1 MKAHALVVVGCL
13 TVLPLEAILA
23 QTPYQ
28 DCQRIIAN
36 RQKTCSGERNIRNN
50 LCSRIPYDSDTSG
63 NLAGIRRG
71 CEEEAINKYSECINN
86 IPICEQLLKPLSS
99 CLIGCNQTQRAP
111 DGSYG
116 YACTW
121 SDGRRNYLPNLYQAR
136 EFLRTSQR
144 CRNSK

>member
-23 QTPYQ
+23 QTSYQ
-28 DCQRIIAN
+28 DCRRIIAN
-36 RQKTCSGERNIRNN
+36 RQETCSGERNIRNN
-50 LCSRIPYDSDTSG
+50 LCSRIAYDSDTSG
-63 NLAGIRRG
+63 TLAGNRRG
-71 CEEEAINKYSECINN
+71 CEEEAINKYRECINN

-99 CLIGCNQTQRAP
+99 CLIGCNRTQRAP

-121 SDGRRNYLPNLYQAR
+121 SDGRRNYLPNRNQAG

-144 CRNSK
+144 CGNSK